1 MQKTIIE
8 SNRLYLNK
16 IELSDFKEL
25 CKMLQ
30 DKDVMYAWEKTFSD
44 KEVIEWIKKRENGY
58 STYGY
63 DYFLAI
69 NKETSKVIGQIGILN
84 ENIKGENYIGIGW
97 ILNKSEW
104 GKGYATEG
112 ALACIDYVFNVL
124 KVDKVIADI
133 RPTNAKS
140 INVAMKIGMK
150 PVGRFIK
157 AYDGKEVEHTIY
169 QKNNTLILEKI

>member
-44 KEVIEWIKKRENGY
+44 KEIIEWIKKRENGY

-140 INVAMKIGMK
+140 I
-150 PVGRFIK
+150 
-157 AYDGKEVEHTIY
+157 
-169 QKNNTLILEKI
+169 